1 MPISEA
7 ILRSAQLLARATALL
22 VTAGAGMSA
31 DSGIRTFRDTGG
43 LWTIQAPMETPG
55 MTPNSFDQD
64 PAAAWGFYALQR
76 DQYRKSEPHCGYAIL
91 HRWASRMRDGYFVY
105 TSNIDGQ
112 FQRAGFD
119 TERIVECHGNLSRV
133 QCQGRCS
140 EELFPFPET
149 LVVDLSS
156 RRALEPLPGC
166 PRCGGLAR
174 PNVLMFYDFSWI
186 GIGMNRM
193 HDAMDAWL
201 SSLPADSNLVV
212 FEVGA
217 GVAVPSVRVCGEAA
231 ATRYSAPLI
240 RVNPNEGDLDG
251 SSGVSLKLTG
261 KEAIL
266 AIDDIISR
274 L

>member
-1 MPISEA
+1 
-7 ILRSAQLLARATALL
+7 
-22 VTAGAGMSA
+22 
-31 DSGIRTFRDTGG
+31 
-43 LWTIQAPMETPG
+43 

-64 PAAAWGFYALQR
+64 PR
-76 DQYRKSEPHCGYAIL
+76 CGYGGSTLCSATSIA
-91 HRWASRMRDGYFVY
+91 RASLTAGMRFFTGGRPALRDGYFVLHLKHRWSIPESWIRY
-105 TSNIDGQ
+105 RKNSRVSRQ
-112 FQRAGFD
+112 S
-119 TERIVECHGNLSRV
+119 VSRV

-231 ATRYSAPLI
+231 GLRDIRLLSFESIPTRVIWMA
-240 RVNPNEGDLDG
+240 RVASV
-251 SSGVSLKLTG
+251 SS
-261 KEAIL
+261 
-266 AIDDIISR
+266 
-274 L
+274 